1 MEYVLLNDST
11 LCMINLFCVSC
22 VREHEENNLP
32 ELTQLFF
39 YVFSQI

>member
-1 MEYVLLNDST
+1 MNSLYAFKNTLL
-11 LCMINLFCVSC
+11 

-39 YVFSQI
+39 LRVFSNLT